1 MNYWDWK
8 MIEKNNPRSHAEQLL
23 SNSDNFAEIKLSGS
37 GAGALI
43 NIEFRDEAGQPY
55 TDITSGVL
63 EVSGKYRNGKYKAIG
78 NIDLSI
84 NDSLQ
89 VAGKFT
95 TLSLSLSGLTGAIQV
110 MVYIDQLANMVMV
123 DRVGSGSG
131 GSTYSSSTLVVN
143 NELATIELSVDTND
157 FDISGKKL
165 RLKNGGSGNGLG
177 YDGLTSNTLFKL
189 SEGATIFTTN
199 LVANKTAFAAGSRIN
214 LASKSDVSKYAQGLI
229 TKFDSN
235 QLSVNID
242 YINGSG
248 TFSDWIIS
256 IAGEQGPAGKD
267 GANGKDGAQGPKGD
281 QGIQGP
287 EGKQGTAGKDG
298 SAVIFSGQ
306 VVTELQFGSNVDASI
321 KDGVLLVNAKSGGG
335 GGDPKSTS
343 FECTALKVNNAS
355 TGLITWQG
363 LSIPALLLA
372 VNGEIPFVFNL
383 DRQYNSG
390 EAITLNIYSE
400 VFNTDSSACNISN
413 LGYSVSG
420 FDAAATNHASGTT
433 TLNIAAN
440 EFTSNRKIL
449 SIPITFKAA
458 CSSVQIFLN
467 NFTGASA
474 KKAGFTNTIRFNW
487 S

>member
-1 MNYWDWK
+1 MNQEDILK
-8 MIEKNNPRSHAEQLL
+8 SIRLGKAVDLHTLL
-23 SNSDNFAEIKLSGS
+23 DKGIYGLPADASFINGPDFTDDATISVTPIYRGDGTTAIIHELTSSGGDKYVEIGELSTKTWSEWTAIGGGGSGGKGPKGDTGLGYANFSSNSD
-37 GAGALI
+37 
-43 NIEFRDEAGQPY
+43 
-55 TDITSGVL
+55 V
-63 EVSGKYRNGKYKAIG
+63 
-78 NIDLSI
+78 
-84 NDSLQ
+84 
-89 VAGKFT
+89 
-95 TLSLSLSGLTGAIQV
+95 TL
-110 MVYIDQLANMVMV
+110 N
-123 DRVGSGSG
+123 VGSI
-131 GSTYSSSTLVVN
+131 
-143 NELATIELSVDTND
+143 TI
-157 FDISGKKL
+157 
-165 RLKNGGSGNGLG
+165 
-177 YDGLTSNTLFKL
+177 
-189 SEGATIFTTN
+189 TTN
-199 LVANKTAFAAGSRIN
+199 LASNKTAYTIGNYIK
-214 LASKSDVSKYAQGLI
+214 LASSANPTINYAVGYITAFTGTDLTVLI
-229 TKFDSN
+229 TSF
-235 QLSVNID
+235 I
-242 YINGSG
+242 GSG
-248 TFSDWIIS
+248 TFNDWIIS

-267 GANGKDGAQGPKGD
+267 GANGKDGKDGTNGKDGAQGAKGD

-287 EGKQGTAGKDG
+287 EGKQGPAGKDG

-321 KDGVLLVNAKSGGG
+321 KDGVLLINAKSGGG
-335 GGDPKSTS
+335 GSDPKSAS

-390 EAITLNIYSE
+390 ENITLNIYTE

-433 TLNIAAN
+433 SLNIAAN
-440 EFTSNRKIL
+440 EFTTNRKVAT
-449 SIPITFKAA
+449 IPVTFKAA
-458 CSSVQIFLN
+458 CSSVQVFLN

>member
-1 MNYWDWK
+1 MTQDEMLK
-8 MIEKNNPRSHAEQLL
+8 SIKLGKAIDLHTLL
-23 SNSDNFAEIKLSGS
+23 DKGIYGLPADASFINGPDFTDDATISVTPIYRGDGTTAIIHELTSSVGDKYVEIGELNTKTWSEWTAIGGGGSGGKGPKGDTGLGYANFSSNSNLLLNVGSVTITTNLASNKTAYIVGNYIKLASSANPTKNYAVGYITAFSGTDLTVLITGFTGS
-37 GAGALI
+37 GA
-43 NIEFRDEAGQPY
+43 F
-55 TDITSGVL
+55 
-63 EVSGKYRNGKYKAIG
+63 
-78 NIDLSI
+78 
-84 NDSLQ
+84 NDW
-89 VAGKFT
+89 V
-95 TLSLSLSGLTGAIQV
+95 
-110 MVYIDQLANMVMV
+110 
-123 DRVGSGSG
+123 
-131 GSTYSSSTLVVN
+131 
-143 NELATIELSVDTND
+143 
-157 FDISGKKL
+157 
-165 RLKNGGSGNGLG
+165 
-177 YDGLTSNTLFKL
+177 
-189 SEGATIFTTN
+189 
-199 LVANKTAFAAGSRIN
+199 
-214 LASKSDVSKYAQGLI
+214 
-229 TKFDSN
+229 
-235 QLSVNID
+235 
-242 YINGSG
+242 
-248 TFSDWIIS
+248 IS
-256 IAGEQGPAGKD
+256 IAGEQGPAGRDGANGKD
-267 GANGKDGAQGPKGD
+267 GTNGKDGAQGP
-281 QGIQGP
+281 
-287 EGKQGTAGKDG
+287 EGKQGPAGKDG

-321 KDGVLLVNAKSGGG
+321 KDGVLVVNAKSGGG
-335 GGDPKSTS
+335 GGDSKSAS

-383 DRQYNSG
+383 DRQYSSG

-458 CSSVQIFLN
+458 CSSVQVFLN